1 MPRTLSGSARGPL
14 WPCIASGRRWDLPA
28 ASPGS
33 CRASKVSSCAARH
46 RRGLPSGVRPAG
58 FSSPCWFLWGVSSPS
73 PIAMLLRTLARPA
86 PGGRLPNHRPGGPAT
101 SRERGPVGS
110 CCVSCCF
117 LLLTNIGGRAP
128 CVKPTMIRFRSLTCN
143 DAAFEKKSKI
153 LYAEGPAPVIPGRA
167 LRSFSCRL
175 PGVAAPAGVVA
186 PVPEPRAAVQ
196 GGEHSSS
203 GKERLPC
210 AHVLTGG
217 RTRRCA
223 VVQVPETTDILDQ
236 FRPDQDCDR
245 DSVPGRQELRIE
257 WLPLTVG
264 ERVRP
269 VCSVGESDGEVRI
282 YQVCAGDLRALQ
294 QESDVVVQK
303 SIV

>member
-153 LYAEGPAPVIPGRA
+153 LYAERARPGD
-167 LRSFSCRL
+167 
-175 PGVAAPAGVVA
+175 
-186 PVPEPRAAVQ
+186 PRAGPSVVLLSATRRRRARWCCRPSARATC
-196 GGEHSSS
+196 GG
-203 GKERLPC
+203 
-210 AHVLTGG
+210 AGG
-217 RTRRCA
+217 RTQLQRQGA
-223 VVQVPETTDILDQ
+223 PAM
-236 FRPDQDCDR
+236 RPCPHR
-245 DSVPGRQELRIE
+245 GTHP
-257 WLPLTVG
+257 
-264 ERVRP
+264 
-269 VCSVGESDGEVRI
+269 
-282 YQVCAGDLRALQ
+282 ALCCR
-294 QESDVVVQK
+294 SG
-303 SIV
+303 SGNHRHP